1 MLEPVDL
8 PAWVHDIIQTRA
20 DAAGMSFDDALVA
33 SLDVR
38 VTDPH
43 AEALGWAVA
52 RGESAKAVARRTHY
66 ARSTVEDAARR
77 YRQRS
82 R

>member
-20 DAAGMSFDDALVA
+20 NAAGISFDDALLA

-43 AEALGWAVA
+43 AESLGWAVD

-66 ARSTVEDAARR
+66 SRSTVEDAATR
-77 YRQRS
+77 YRR
-82 R
+82 RKR